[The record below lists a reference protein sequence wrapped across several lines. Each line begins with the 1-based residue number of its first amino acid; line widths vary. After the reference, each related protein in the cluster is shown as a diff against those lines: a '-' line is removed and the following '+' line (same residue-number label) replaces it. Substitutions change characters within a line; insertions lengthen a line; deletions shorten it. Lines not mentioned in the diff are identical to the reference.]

1 METITSAFAPLID
14 QPKLLVALALAAL
27 IALRVAPHVMPH
39 VTPHLARLVRGDMPG
54 LTDKDFAQRFEIT
67 LRDSD
72 PEIDLI
78 EEIEN
83 DLEDLLEAGR
93 WDLFHSLLAAWER
106 DRAATPFG
114 TMFHRIGAEVALR
127 PLLDI
132 ADAEV
137 ATGIRPSGELLDRVV
152 GEFAA
157 RMAAFPGDHIAAV
170 LAARAHIAAGWA
182 ARGDGWINTVS
193 EEDLLRMAQHYDAA
207 ERILTPFAD
216 SGSSLVAEARYFT
229 CLGLEDGGRLL
240 RGRFEDWLAVDP
252 DDLRPWQVHGFNL
265 LPRWFGTLD
274 EVEAEARRA
283 AEATAPRRGTAG
295 YAIFHG
301 SILGCGT
308 SETRA
313 QIDPDFFVR
322 SALDRARTAGSQ
334 WGVNRMAEFLMQA
347 MLESR
352 GETREIYRDGLRR
365 LVADHLR
372 VLVPAAWTRPIAEV
386 RRDLARAFKPELDG
400 GGRVRI
406 GARGIEILPP
416 DTAPEATATA

>member
-27 IALRVAPHVMPH
+27 VALRAAPHL
-39 VTPHLARLVRGDMPG
+39 TPLLARLARAEMPR
-54 LTDKDFAQRFEIT
+54 LTDKDLGQRFEIT

-72 PEIDLI
+72 PEIALI
-78 EEIEN
+78 AEIED

-106 DRAATPFG
+106 DRAETPFG

-137 ATGIRPSGELLDRVV
+137 ATGIRASGDLLDRAV

-182 ARGDGWINTVS
+182 ARGDGWITNVS

-207 ERILTPFAD
+207 EGILAPFAGC
-216 SGSSLVAEARYFT
+216 GSSLVAEARYFV

-240 RGRFEDWLAVDP
+240 RGRFEDWLTVDP

-283 AEATAPRRGTAG
+283 AEATAPRRGAAG

-308 SETRA
+308 DETRA
-313 QIDPDFFVR
+313 RIDPAFFVR

-334 WGVNRMAEFLMQA
+334 WGVNRMAEFLLQA

-352 GETREIYRDGLRR
+352 GETREIYRNGLRR
-365 LVADHLR
+365 LVEDHLR
-372 VLVPAAWTRPIAEV
+372 VLVPSAWTRPAADV
-386 RRDLARAFKPELDG
+386 RRDLARAFRAELEG
-400 GGRVRI
+400 GGRVRV

-416 DTAPEATATA
+416 ETAPEAAATA